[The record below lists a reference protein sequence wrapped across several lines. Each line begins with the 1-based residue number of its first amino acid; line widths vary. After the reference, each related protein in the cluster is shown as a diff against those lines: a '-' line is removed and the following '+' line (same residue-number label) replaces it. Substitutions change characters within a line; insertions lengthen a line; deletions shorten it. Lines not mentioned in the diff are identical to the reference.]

1 MNLIDSQIEQI
12 AEAEGI
18 SIAEASKQ
26 FVENS
31 DNATNLDDLKS
42 QKHSWTDRGLKW
54 TCENAGHP
62 WHEAFKHR
70 KNSL

>member
-12 AEAEGI
+12 AEANDI

-26 FVENS
+26 FIQDS
-31 DNATNLDDLKS
+31 DNATNLDDLQS

-62 WHEAFKHR
+62 YHEAWRLK
-70 KNSL
+70 KASV